1 MLPLF
6 FMKRQRLGRCRS
18 GKMSRI
24 VQFRTWL
31 IRQLRQPFR
40 LLCFV
45 ATMIAVALLTLILAV
60 RLVPFDDSRLKNL
73 DVSMVVFDIN
83 GQFLRAYLS
92 QDQRWRIPARL
103 DKVSPWMVKATIAAE
118 DKRFYNHHGI
128 DLIAV
133 ARAMIDNIKAGRII
147 SGASTISMQVA
158 GFAID
163 SRERTFTRKLKQA
176 FTALQLEIH
185 WDKKRILQ
193 CYLTHASYG
202 GNICGVEAAARRYF
216 NKTAAEISVGE
227 AALLAGIPQSPERF
241 RPDRHIDAARRR
253 RSYVLS
259 RLLESK
265 EFSTP
270 DFNRISSV
278 KVETGTFAVPVYAPH
293 FCDAV
298 RNMYPNQSIVH
309 TTLRLD
315 VQRQAELALGNVI
328 RGNRYAGVTNGS
340 IVIMENVTGNILAMV
355 GSADYWNKFDQGEV
369 NGALGFRSPGS
380 ALKPFIFGEAMDS
393 RLLEPDEMLYD
404 VPVTI
409 SGYSPVNYDRQFR
422 GPVPA
427 AKALAWSLNIPA
439 IEVMQRVGVD
449 HFKDILRQNGIAT
462 KINPLGDQGLS
473 MAIGTCSVRLL
484 DLTAAY
490 AAMANGGVVK
500 DPVWVKSNMLGKTL
514 GRQWLSKE
522 ASAIIL
528 SILADETIRPP
539 EEIGPQ
545 LTGLHGVAWKTGT
558 SNGLRDAWT
567 MAVTRKYTVGVWI
580 GNMDGR
586 PSNALVGGKIAAP
599 VALGLAKALKSSSPV
614 TESALKNSI
623 IAQPACLQSGLIAG
637 PECSERTTAR
647 FLRETP
653 PRTCNIHRRVAVDSV
668 TGYSVCERCQG
679 KHQVETK
686 KCALYPGEVA
696 SWMRV
701 NEHPW
706 VESIRP
712 AHNPDCKLASF
723 GEAPVIVTPS
733 PGTEI
738 VLLDEL
744 PVDFQKITLTA
755 RSDDPATRLFWFV
768 DGSLVGSAPAYESIR
783 IDAVEGKHRIRC
795 VDSRGRAGEGDFR
808 VERSGKI
815 ASNLAKEHSV
825 P

>member
-6 FMKRQRLGRCRS
+6 FMKRQSLGCCRS
-18 GKMSRI
+18 GKMNL
-24 VQFRTWL
+24 FT
-31 IRQLRQPFR
+31 QLRFWVILQIRRPLR
-40 LLCFV
+40 LLSFV
-45 ATMIAVALLTLILAV
+45 VAIIGIAFLSLILAV

-73 DVSMVVFDIN
+73 NVSTVVLDSN

-92 QDQRWRIPARL
+92 RDQRWRIPAKF
-103 DKVSPWMVKATIAAE
+103 DKVSPWIVKATIAAE
-118 DKRFYNHHGI
+118 DKRFYNHNGI
-128 DLIAV
+128 DLIA
-133 ARAMIDNIKAGRII
+133 AGRALIDNVKAGRIV

-158 GFAID
+158 GFAMD
-163 SRERTFTRKLKQA
+163 SRERTIIRKLKQA
-176 FTALQLEIH
+176 FTALQLEVH
-185 WDKKRILQ
+185 WDKKRILE

-216 NKTAAEISVGE
+216 NKTASELSCGE

-241 RPDRHIDAARRR
+241 RPDRHIDTARRR
-253 RSYVLS
+253 RHYVLS

-265 EFSTP
+265 EFSAS
-270 DFNRISSV
+270 DFARVSSV

-293 FCDAV
+293 FCDVV
-298 RNMYPNQSIVH
+298 RAMYPDQSILH
-309 TTLRLD
+309 TTLQYDL
-315 VQRQAELALGNVI
+315 QRQAELALAKVVQE
-328 RGNRYAGVTNGS
+328 NRPAGVTNGS
-340 IVIMENVTGNILAMV
+340 IVIMENLTGNILGMV

-380 ALKPFIFGEAMDS
+380 ALKPFIFGEALDA

-439 IEVMQRVGVD
+439 IEIMQRVGVD
-449 HFKDILRQNGIAT
+449 HFKDVLRQNGVST

-490 AAMANGGVVK
+490 AALANGGTIK
-500 DPVWVKSNMLGKTL
+500 NPVWVKSIGEES
-514 GRQWLSKE
+514 RPHQWLSKE
-522 ASAIIL
+522 ASTVIL
-528 SILADETIRPP
+528 SILADESIRPP
-539 EEIGPQ
+539 EELETQ
-545 LTGLHGVAWKTGT
+545 LTGLRGVAWKTGT

-567 MAVTRKYTVGVWI
+567 IAVTKKYTVGVWI

-586 PSNALVGGKIAAP
+586 PSQALVGGKIAAP
-599 VALGLAKALKSSSPV
+599 VALGLAKALRSSAPVLESDLKKSIV
-614 TESALKNSI
+614 TQS
-623 IAQPACLQSGLIAG
+623 ACLQTGLIPG
-637 PECSERTTAR
+637 PHCSERATAR
-647 FLRETP
+647 FLQKTSY
-653 PRTCNIHRRVAVDSV
+653 RTCNIHHQVTVDSI
-668 TGYSVCERCQG
+668 TGYSVCEHCRG
-679 KHQVETK
+679 SHLVEAK
-686 KCALYPGEVA
+686 KCLVYRNEIA
-696 SWMRV
+696 SWMRI

-706 VESIRP
+706 TETIRT
-712 AHNPDCKLASF
+712 AHNPDCKFSSF
-723 GEAPVIVTPS
+723 GEPPVIVTPS

-744 PVDFQKITLTA
+744 PADFQKITLSA
-755 RSDDPATRLFWFV
+755 RSDDPAARLFWFV

-783 IDAVEGKHRIRC
+783 IDAVEGKHRIKC
-795 VDSRGRAGEGDFR
+795 VDNRGRAGEGDFG

-815 ASNLAKEHSV
+815 ASNLAKEHPV